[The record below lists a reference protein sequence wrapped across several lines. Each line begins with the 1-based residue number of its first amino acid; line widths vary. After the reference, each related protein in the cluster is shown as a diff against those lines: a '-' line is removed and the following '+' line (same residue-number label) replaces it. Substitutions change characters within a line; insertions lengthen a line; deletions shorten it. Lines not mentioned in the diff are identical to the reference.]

1 MDKETTLFLEL
12 WEKENWDYVFFVQG
26 IPELNQRA
34 IARIVFD
41 ATRKLQN
48 STEDEKKAPANKTN
62 YVYCSECGNRASNY
76 IGEETI
82 VRAFVL
88 QCPECVIKSNLRG
101 ELVFPRRNR
110 AGKRGNLLPTLRE

>member
-62 YVYCSECGNRASNY
+62 YVYCSECGNR
-76 IGEETI
+76 
-82 VRAFVL
+82 VRSAGR
-88 QCPECVIKSNLRG
+88 PEAIAVSPDRIKCLKINLT
-101 ELVFPRRNR
+101 E
-110 AGKRGNLLPTLRE
+110 